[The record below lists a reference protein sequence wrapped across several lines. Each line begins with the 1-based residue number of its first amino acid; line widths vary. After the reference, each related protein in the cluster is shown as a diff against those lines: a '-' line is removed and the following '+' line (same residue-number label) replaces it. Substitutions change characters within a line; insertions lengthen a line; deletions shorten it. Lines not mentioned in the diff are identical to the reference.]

1 MTEGMFWLGVLLV
14 SAFVLV
20 IYLWGRLWR
29 E

>member
-1 MTEGMFWLGVLLV
+1 MLGLLLV

-20 IYLWGRLWR
+20 IAGIEVRRGEIKYAA